1 MAKKKILIVVP
12 PYNFHDHEYETCRR
26 HWESRGYK
34 VTVASLERV
43 TARGEQDTA
52 VPVDIAV
59 RDVKQYDYDAI
70 VFIGG
75 EGARLLFDDDK
86 VRELAKD
93 AKYKVLGATGN
104 ATILLALAGVADGKK
119 VTGPP
124 ESAGWLARGK
134 GSYTGQPVQVDEKLV
149 TVQDTPFVH
158 EFATAVVRVLEK

>member
-1 MAKKKILIVVP
+1 MAEKKILIVIP
-12 PYNFHDHEYETCRR
+12 PYNFHDQEYEMCRR

-43 TARGEQDTA
+43 TARGEKGTA
-52 VPVDIAV
+52 VPVDVAV
-59 RDVKQYDYDAI
+59 KDVKYYDYDAI

-75 EGARLLFDDDK
+75 DGTRHLFDNEK

-104 ATILLALAGVADGKK
+104 ATILLALAGVMDGKK

-124 ESAGWLARGK
+124 ESASWLVKGK
-134 GSYTGQPVQVDEKLV
+134 GNYTGQPVQVDEKLV
-149 TVQDTPFVH
+149 TIQDTTFAG
-158 EFATAVVRVLEK
+158 EFANAIARALEK